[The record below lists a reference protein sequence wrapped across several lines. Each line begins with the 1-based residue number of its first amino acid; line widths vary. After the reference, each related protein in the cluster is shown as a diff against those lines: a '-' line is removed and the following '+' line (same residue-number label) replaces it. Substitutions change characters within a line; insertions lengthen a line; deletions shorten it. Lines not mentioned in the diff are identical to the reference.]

1 MVLRKFVTV
10 AAAALFCCA
19 LPGLIAHAQ
28 LQGTAAPTPPAS
40 TSMPPSAGTGTPSAT
55 SPAADPSL
63 PAAAPPAPDAAPPM
77 EPSPP
82 PEDLAPA
89 LLPRDLTPW
98 GMFMAADVVVKAVM
112 IGLIFASVLTWTIW
126 LAKSLELFGARRKLA
141 RAHDVLEAARSLGEV
156 AKPASLA
163 SPQVARLIGAVES
176 ELRRSPDRRDVDGI
190 KERIAARFERIEAAV
205 GRRMQRGT
213 SILATIGATAPF
225 VGLFGTVW
233 GIMNSFIGISKL
245 HTTNLAVVAPGIAEA
260 LLATAFGLAAA
271 IPAVVI
277 YNMFSR
283 SIAQYRA
290 LYADVAVEIMTL
302 VSRDLVQRYPAAA
315 PAAE

>member
-1 MVLRKFVTV
+1 MSPRNIMRALV
-10 AAAALFCCA
+10 AALFCCA
-19 LPGLIAHAQ
+19 LLGPIAHAQ
-28 LQGTAAPTPPAS
+28 AQGAAEPAAPAS
-40 TSMPPSAGTGTPSAT
+40 TSTPPATTAPSAGPPVADAQPQAQ
-55 SPAADPSL
+55 PAVSL
-63 PAAAPPAPDAAPPM
+63 PMDI
-77 EPSPP
+77 
-82 PEDLAPA
+82 APA

-98 GMFMAADVVVKAVM
+98 GMFMSADVVVKAVM
-112 IGLIFASVLTWTIW
+112 IGLVFASLLTWTIW
-126 LAKSLELFGARRKLA
+126 LAKTVELFAARRKLA
-141 RAHDVLEAARSLGEV
+141 RAHDVLETARSLGE
-156 AKPASLA
+156 AAQPASQA
-163 SPQVARLIGAVES
+163 SPQVAWLISAVEG
-176 ELRRSPDRRDVDGI
+176 ELRRSPDRRDGEGI
-190 KERIAARFERIEAAV
+190 KERIAARFERIEAGV
-205 GRRMQRGT
+205 GRRMLRGT

-290 LYADVAVEIMTL
+290 LYADTSVEIMTL

>member
-1 MVLRKFVTV
+1 MFPRNFVHAFI
-10 AAAALFCCA
+10 AAMLCCA
-19 LPGLIAHAQ
+19 LLAPIAHA
-28 LQGTAAPTPPAS
+28 LAQGAAEPRLRRRRPRHA
-40 TSMPPSAGTGTPSAT
+40 PS
-55 SPAADPSL
+55 
-63 PAAAPPAPDAAPPM
+63 AAPPVADAPPQAM
-77 EPSPP
+77 PAMPP
-82 PEDLAPA
+82 AMDIAPA

-98 GMFMAADVVVKAVM
+98 GMFMAADIVVKAVM
-112 IGLIFASVLTWTIW
+112 IGLVFASVLTWTIW
-126 LAKSLELFGARRKLA
+126 LGKSLELFAARRKLS
-141 RAHDVLEAARSLGEV
+141 RAHDVLETARSLGE
-156 AKPASLA
+156 AAQPASQA
-163 SPQVARLIGAVES
+163 SPQVARLISAVES

-190 KERIAARFERIEAAV
+190 KERIAARFERIEAGV
-205 GRRMQRGT
+205 GRRMLRGT

-290 LYADVAVEIMTL
+290 LYADTSVEIMTL
-302 VSRDLVQRYPAAA
+302 MSRDLVQRYPAAA